1 MSLIVTEL
9 LSSAKFLKE
18 QIGKLRIARVKSL
31 DMDDDRHLCFLER
44 SKEPLPKGTEFPY
57 VTNKDGTIP
66 KYVPVPVMVHVI
78 GSNLEAVRDY
88 RRGNRAAPP
97 GFPTIYLFG
106 VRYFLDQEEVRD
118 YLKRK
123 EENFDL

>member
-88 RRGNRAAPP
+88 RRGNRELHLDSLLS
-97 GFPTIYLFG
+97 TYLVF
-106 VRYFLDQEEVRD
+106 VTS
-118 YLKRK
+118 
-123 EENFDL
+123 

>member
-18 QIGKLRIARVKSL
+18 QIGKLRIAKVKSL
-31 DMDDDRHLCFLER
+31 DMDDERHLCFMER
-44 SKEPLPKGTEFPY
+44 LKKPVPKGTEFPY
-57 VTNKDGTIP
+57 VTNKDGTVP
-66 KYVPVPVMVHVI
+66 KYIPVHALVNI
-78 GSNLEAVRDY
+78 IDSSLETVRNY
-88 RRGNRAAPP
+88 RRGNQAAPP

-118 YLKRK
+118 YIKRK